1 MYLPRTPECPDR
13 APRFRLPRVAVKAG
27 FSEAG
32 KVRDEW
38 YINAKRTPHPQFTFG
53 ARGLSR
59 KNKMIV
65 FSIILFIILDRF
77 FKSLSSNHYFDQPI
91 YILKDIFSLN
101 FIGNYNIAFSLPI
114 TGIFLNIIIM
124 IIILGLI
131 FSLLHL
137 RRQGRDME
145 AIFLFAVILGAIS
158 NLIDR
163 LKYGYVID
171 YFDLKYF
178 TVFNLADAMIVG
190 GILGL
195 LWLIVKENKRQLN

>member
-1 MYLPRTPECPDR
+1 
-13 APRFRLPRVAVKAG
+13 
-27 FSEAG
+27 
-32 KVRDEW
+32 
-38 YINAKRTPHPQFTFG
+38 
-53 ARGLSR
+53 
-59 KNKMIV
+59 MIV
-65 FSIILFIILDRF
+65 FSIILFVILDRF
-77 FKSLSSNHYFDQPI
+77 FKSLSLNHYFDQPI

-114 TGIFLNIIIM
+114 TGIFLNIIII

-137 RRQGRDME
+137 RHQGRDME

-158 NLIDR
+158 NFIDR
-163 LKYGYVID
+163 FKYGYVID

-195 LWLIVKENKRQLN
+195 LWLIVKENNRQLNLIKLSKK